1 MKDESE
7 GKIMTE
13 IVALRPKTYSYLMD
27 DSGTHVT
34 KKKAKGTRKCVIKK
48 YLNLMIIKTAY

>member
-1 MKDESE
+1 
-7 GKIMTE
+7 MTE
-13 IVALRPKTYSYLMD
+13 FVAFRPKTYSYLMD

-48 YLNLMIIKTAY
+48 ELKFNDYKTKTAY